1 MAFQVKRVYEAAV
14 SEDGYRVLVDRIWPR
29 GLTKE
34 KANIDLWL
42 KDIAPSTAI
51 RQWFKHD
58 PHKWTEFQKRYF
70 LELKQHKDYVALL
83 RQRAKAAK
91 VTLLYAAK
99 EEKYNN
105 AVALKSYL
113 ESQ

>member
-1 MAFQVKRVYEAAV
+1 MTFQVKRVYEAAAP
-14 SEDGYRVLVDRIWPR
+14 EDGYRVLVDRIWPR

-34 KANIDLWL
+34 KAKIDLWL

-70 LELKQHKDYVALL
+70 LELKQHTDYVELL
-83 RQRAKAAK
+83 QQRAQTAK

-105 AVALKSYL
+105 AVALKLYL